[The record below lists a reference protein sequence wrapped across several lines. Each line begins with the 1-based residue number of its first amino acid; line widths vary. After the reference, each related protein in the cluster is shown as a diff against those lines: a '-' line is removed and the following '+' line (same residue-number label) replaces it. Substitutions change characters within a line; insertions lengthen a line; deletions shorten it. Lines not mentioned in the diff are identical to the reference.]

1 MCRSRG
7 LTTNLPTYM
16 NTLSNS
22 RIVDFF
28 SLPSPSMAEHN
39 PVAYCAA
46 MASAPAGAGTCSHCG
61 TGILH
66 HVVIEDA
73 SGVRWFIG
81 SDCATKVGFDRRQ
94 VSDRLTHAQL
104 EERQRRVDATDWS
117 VFQSGKYAGRAVAD
131 VFLDDQDYV
140 VWYCGQS
147 NQTAVVCRA
156 VCADL
161 FARRQADADS
171 RRAVLV
177 NVFGEG
183 FLSHHAGADGFL
195 GGVCSD
201 ILAGRLPA
209 PRALYILME
218 ISAKASGRK
227 GSKTYNAELE
237 RLESALSSILTD

>member
-1 MCRSRG
+1 
-7 LTTNLPTYM
+7 
-16 NTLSNS
+16 
-22 RIVDFF
+22 
-28 SLPSPSMAEHN
+28 MAEAN

-46 MASAPAGAGTCSHCG
+46 VASAPAGAGTCSHCG

-73 SGVRWFIG
+73 NGDRRFIG

-94 VSDRLTHAQL
+94 LSDRLTHAQL
-104 EERQRRVDATDWS
+104 EERQRRVDAIDWS
-117 VFQSGKYAGRAVAD
+117 IFQSGKYAGRAVAD

-147 NQTAVVCRA
+147 NRTAEVCRA

-161 FARRQADADS
+161 FAQRQADADS
-171 RRAVLV
+171 QRAVLV
-177 NVFGEG
+177 NVLGEG

-195 GGVCSD
+195 GSVCSD

-209 PRALYILME
+209 PRALYILIE
-218 ISAKASGRK
+218 ISAKACGRK
-227 GSKTYNAELE
+227 GSKAYNAELE
-237 RLESALSSILTD
+237 RLESALASVLQG